1 MFEKRSEP
9 LLSGTKF
16 AKRMALCLSCSL
28 LIIAVSLLIGI
39 AGYCAFEEM
48 SFLDAFHQAT
58 LLYCG
63 VSAYSA
69 AMTESGKLFEGIFAI
84 YSAVAL
90 FIPVT
95 ILLAPI
101 IHRFMHKFHLG
112 K

>member
-9 LLSGTKF
+9 LLSGAKF
-16 AKRMALCLSCSL
+16 AKRMLICFTCSL
-28 LIIAVSLLIGI
+28 SIIALSLLIGI
-39 AGYCAFEEM
+39 AGYCAFEQM
-48 SFLDAFHQAT
+48 SFLDAFHQSS

-63 VSAYSA
+63 VGGYSA